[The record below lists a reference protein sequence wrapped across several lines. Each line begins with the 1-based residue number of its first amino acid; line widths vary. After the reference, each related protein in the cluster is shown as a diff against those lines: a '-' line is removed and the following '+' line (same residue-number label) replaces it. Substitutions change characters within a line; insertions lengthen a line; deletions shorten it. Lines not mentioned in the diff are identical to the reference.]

1 MLNDPMIEC
10 IGNGENESVGE
21 GAGIITA
28 GSGKVTINRAAIS
41 VRGAARSALFGSG
54 HSRLEINDSTIST
67 SWRRASL

>member
-1 MLNDPMIEC
+1 MCSQGDCFSAVYIDSDEDYVLNDPMIEC

-41 VRGAARSALFGSG
+41 TVWWWTQPFG
-54 HSRLEINDSTIST
+54 NQ
-67 SWRRASL
+67 